1 MTRITNFVCIL
12 FVNLHHVFGF
22 NKVSLADSRYINYT
36 ISVSQSSST
45 QSVSTSEEI
54 DKIEERLHRY
64 IFKNYNPN
72 IMPKRHLNE
81 TLKLSIGLAL
91 IQIIN
96 IVFYF
101 LYFASLSQNFINFIK
116 ITSTTRNNL

>member
-1 MTRITNFVCIL
+1 ML
-12 FVNLHHVFGF
+12 FVNLHHVFAF

-36 ISVSQSSST
+36 TNVWQSSST
-45 QSVSTSEEI
+45 EDVSTIEEI
-54 DKIEERLHRY
+54 DVMEERLHRY

-72 IMPKRHLNE
+72 IIPKRYSNE

-96 IVFYF
+96 IV
-101 LYFASLSQNFINFIK
+101 L
-116 ITSTTRNNL
+116 

>member
-1 MTRITNFVCIL
+1 MTRITNLVCLI

-36 ISVSQSSST
+36 ISLLESSSAT
-45 QSVSTSEEI
+45 NKYSASEEI
-54 DKIEERLHRY
+54 DKMEERLHRY
-64 IFKNYNPN
+64 IFKNYNRN

-96 IVFYF
+96 IVF
-101 LYFASLSQNFINFIK
+101 
-116 ITSTTRNNL
+116 

>member
-1 MTRITNFVCIL
+1 MLII
-12 FVNLHHVFGF
+12 NLQHVFGF

-36 ISVSQSSST
+36 ISVSQTSST
-45 QSVSTSEEI
+45 QPVSTIEEI
-54 DKIEERLHRY
+54 DKMEERLHRY

-72 IMPKRHLNE
+72 IMPKRDSNE

-96 IVFYF
+96 IVIDIYFFRFY
-101 LYFASLSQNFINFIK
+101 LKYSLISFKLQV
-116 ITSTTRNNL
+116 